1 MTTGDSTRP
10 TSGVT
15 PGFINVLRL
24 LTAASFISGM
34 LSVWRYEF
42 EGIGR
47 LLTAVSVF
55 VAFFGNLAVMQFVK
69 PNPPTWANTTL
80 TVFWLGLIG
89 IGVLWVVALGA
100 GG

>member
-1 MTTGDSTRP
+1 MNAANSAI
-10 TSGVT
+10 GVT

-24 LTAASFISGM
+24 LTAASFISGIIA
-34 LSVWRYEF
+34 VWQYDF

-47 LLTAVSVF
+47 IITAVSIF
-55 VAFFGNLAVMQFVK
+55 VAFFGNLSVMQFVK
-69 PNPPTWANTTL
+69 PNPPSWANAAL
-80 TVFWLGLIG
+80 TVFWLGLIA

>member
-1 MTTGDSTRP
+1 MGDSAR
-10 TSGVT
+10 SASAAT

-47 LLTAVSVF
+47 ILTALSLF

-69 PNPPTWANTTL
+69 ANPPSWANAAL
-80 TVFWLGLIG
+80 TVFWLGLIA
-89 IGVLWVVALGA
+89 IGVLWIVALGT